1 MKTLAKYIL
10 ENIAAFSPETL
21 INGLNYDFSSTSNMS
36 SSSKSDRERKA
47 KAQEQILIDAINNAG
62 ETYKAI
68 SIEEYCDMKNKT
80 YSYEL
85 DSKLGDI
92 VIMNGS
98 DVVMFID
105 LKVADDN
112 TYYGTPDMLSLVNF
126 ADVLNDKKYYLCC
139 KLNGVDSKL
148 IKANTLYDAVVSKTV
163 SVIVSKDRHNASSK
177 VKKLTNTVKIVA
189 PYNDKSADTSVLYDE
204 DFVSSDAIEKF

>member
-1 MKTLAKYIL
+1 MKTLTKYIL

-21 INGLNYDFSSTSNMS
+21 INGLKYDFSSTKNMPHGTQ
-36 SSSKSDRERKA
+36 KDRYAKE
-47 KAQEQILIDAINNAG
+47 KAQEQILIDAVNNAG
-62 ETYKAI
+62 ETYKAVG
-68 SIEEYCDMKNKT
+68 IEEYCSLTGKS

-85 DSKLGDI
+85 DIKLGDI

-98 DVVMFID
+98 DAVMFID

-126 ADVLNDKKYYLCC
+126 AERPDDKKYYLCC

-148 IKANTLYDAVVSKTV
+148 VKANTVYDAVVSKIA
-163 SVIVSKDRHNASSK
+163 SVIVSKDRNNISPK
-177 VKKLTNTVKIVA
+177 VSELTNVVKLVA
-189 PYNDKSADTSVLYDE
+189 PQNNKYADISKLYDE
-204 DFVSSDAIEKF
+204 DFVSVDSIRNL